1 MDCLVPRAP
10 VGGDVKLK
18 TIFGWFAVAFVVAT
32 AAAGISHFFQ
42 SLS

>member
-1 MDCLVPRAP
+1 

-18 TIFGWFAVAFVVAT
+18 TILRWLAVAFIVAT

-42 SLS
+42 SL